1 LLEVKLP
8 SRYRTQHVEKYHHAC
23 KIVSAANRGIAVSP
37 RFGFVAL
44 LAVLGSPSAA
54 VAQAQNDVIPMF
66 GIQQDASIQAAT
78 RVEWDKLPPSEIG
91 CINDAL
97 REQLAS
103 VENLIQRG
111 VTPSDPRIGSIR
123 LNCRAQLGQQSTS
136 VSAYAVG
143 SLALGARVPS
153 DRSYRAYQ
161 CNPSDQF
168 DGFIWCQKT
177 RKERE
182 RRGFFSASYSIL
194 HALDGTVVYANRYQE
209 PAFWAPNE
217 VDKDIE
223 IYSLKFGEK
232 PRIITMPRRPG
243 LPEGILAMWGK
254 VVLDPLDSE
263 SLKLLAEGRR
273 PAKKGYFIDFIGNF
287 ARSAKKG
294 LPVYRLGGGPGF
306 VWVASYDQK
315 GRGTLRFSALDASA
329 TSPQLAA
336 TQAPTKPPD
345 QPLQE
350 SPSIAPSATI
360 PEHQD
365 RELDRQ
371 HQQAARHR
379 STIDQVELEAKA
391 SSSLANA
398 PQDLQF
404 LVKGLRTADD
414 FIKLAEETFSAV
426 ISDAEPGNGD
436 MSADAPQSSSKDL
449 KQNYQEV
456 AFRNFRQCFF
466 LSDSGC
472 NRTYGAL
479 SGIMPTLNPALSEV
493 VTQPDPIREFK
504 YEGAC
509 FFSAAMD
516 IKKSLLQRRLD
527 GSYKKDQTGHV
538 AYFLNFNGIDANSI
552 KIIDAPEY
560 IRLAFEPA
568 WKHPT
573 DKAGYH
579 SPEMRNGFPN
589 SPLWKSVYDRF
600 VSSMIETTS
609 IKKFVIFEKQKV
621 DKFPSAPVSLLLADV
636 GESTDEEH
644 DWNPVNYHEEMQ
656 PFAIGRSSLKRFPVL
671 AFEATDAGLIA
682 ENLSSVI
689 QSCQND
695 K

>member
-1 LLEVKLP
+1 M
-8 SRYRTQHVEKYHHAC
+8 
-23 KIVSAANRGIAVSP
+23 
-37 RFGFVAL
+37 
-44 LAVLGSPSAA
+44 
-54 VAQAQNDVIPMF
+54 AQAQNDVIPMF

-78 RVEWDKLPPSEIG
+78 RVEWDKLPPTEIG
-91 CINDAL
+91 CIDDAL

-111 VTPSDPRIGSIR
+111 VTPSDLRIGSIR

-143 SLALGARVPS
+143 SLALGARVQS

-168 DGFIWCQKT
+168 EGFIWCQKT

-182 RRGFFSASYSIL
+182 RRGSFSASYTIL
-194 HALDGTVVYANRYQE
+194 HSLDGTVVYANRYQE

-217 VDKDIE
+217 VNEDIE
-223 IYSLKFGEK
+223 SYSLKFGEQ

-273 PAKKGYFIDFIGNF
+273 PTKKGYFIDFIGNF
-287 ARSAKKG
+287 ARSAKEG
-294 LPVYRLGGGPGF
+294 LPVYRLSGGPGF

-360 PEHQD
+360 PERQD
-365 RELDRQ
+365 QALDRQ
-371 HQQAARHR
+371 HQQAARNR

-398 PQDLQF
+398 PRDLQF
-404 LVKGLRTADD
+404 LVKGLRTADN
-414 FIKLAEETFSAV
+414 FIKLAEETFLAL
-426 ISDAEPGNGD
+426 ISDAEPNGD
-436 MSADAPQSSSKDL
+436 ISADAPQKSSKDL
-449 KQNYQEV
+449 KQIYQEV

-472 NRTYGAL
+472 NRTYAAL

-493 VTQPDPIREFK
+493 VAQTDPIREFK

-516 IKKSLLQRRLD
+516 IKKSLLQRRPD

-560 IRLAFEPA
+560 IRLAFEPL

-573 DKAGYH
+573 DKAAYH
-579 SPEMRNGFPN
+579 SLEMRNGFPN
-589 SPLWKSVYDRF
+589 SPLWKSLYDRF
-600 VSSMIETTS
+600 VFSMIEKTS

-636 GESTDEEH
+636 GEPTDEEH
-644 DWNPVNYHEEMQ
+644 DWNPVNYYEEMQ

-682 ENLSSVI
+682 ENLSSVSSELSKR
-689 QSCQND
+689 QVMVQFDRSLR
-695 K
+695 